1 MKVVIAYQNTKGEED
16 FILTPALFGIWHNSE
31 NIFVIGIGIVWGW
44 WSIGIT
50 LAKGAPKDYPNFR
63 NITTKK
69 FYCQSKIEGRFT
81 CNNQC
86 EHCEE
91 YYKPLEN

>member
-1 MKVVIAYQNTKGEED
+1 MTSEEIKNELVKRGWNKKRGYQCVY
-16 FILTPALFGIWHNSE
+16 L
-31 NIFVIGIGIVWGW
+31 
-44 WSIGIT
+44 
-50 LAKGAPKDYPNFR
+50 KGASKDYPNFI

-86 EHCEE
+86 EHCKE
-91 YYKPLEN
+91 YYKPLEI

>member
-1 MKVVIAYQNTKGEED
+1 MNNLEKIADELVTSLTKG
-16 FILTPALFGIWHNSE
+16 T
-31 NIFVIGIGIVWGW
+31 
-44 WSIGIT
+44 
-50 LAKGAPKDYPNFR
+50 PKDYSNFR

-91 YYKPLEN
+91 YYKPLEI

>member
-1 MKVVIAYQNTKGEED
+1 MKDLEKISDELVASLTKG
-16 FILTPALFGIWHNSE
+16 AS
-31 NIFVIGIGIVWGW
+31 
-44 WSIGIT
+44 
-50 LAKGAPKDYPNFR
+50 KDYPNFR